1 MRSES
6 RRGLVTKKL
15 GPIWERTAGGR
26 YHQPKTMRL
35 FMFPGQSSCSETMLQ
50 RALALGPSGA
60 ELLRLAGDVL
70 GEDLAS
76 RFGSAQGFRPEN
88 NRDVQLSVFLANHI
102 HMVALQSAGVDA
114 PLSLGLS
121 LGEYNHLV
129 HIGAIAF
136 EDAVRLVAS
145 RGDAYDRGPRGM
157 MAAIIGVDV
166 DVVEAVLRSVGG
178 DVAISNFNGPTQ
190 HVIAGSYAA
199 VDAALEQ
206 LEDEHYAMSFVI
218 ERHVPMHSP
227 RFEPAV
233 DAFLPALRTAPWTPL
248 TTRYFPNVEGRPRS
262 ESTAFDIVASLRA
275 HVFRP
280 VQWERSMDWICTH
293 CPLATLVEVGP
304 GRVLTDL
311 ARRGWPELTRVHTDG
326 GDDPRAHLDAL
337 VGRLRD
343 AA

>member
-1 MRSES
+1 M
-6 RRGLVTKKL
+6 KKI
-15 GPIWERTAGGR
+15 GPIWERKAGGR
-26 YHQPKTMRL
+26 YQQPETMRL
-35 FMFPGQSSCSETMLQ
+35 FMFPGQSSCSEAMLQ
-50 RALALGPSGA
+50 RALALGPSGRDV
-60 ELLRLAGDVL
+60 LRLAGDVL

-76 RFGSAQGFRPEN
+76 RLGSEHGVHPEN
-88 NRDVQLSVFLANHI
+88 NRDVQLAVFLTNHI

-114 PLSLGLS
+114 SLSLGLS

-129 HIGAIAF
+129 HIGAIGF
-136 EDAVRLVAS
+136 EDAVRLVAA

-157 MAAIIGVDV
+157 MVAIIGVGV
-166 DVVEAVLRSVGG
+166 AAIESVLRSVGG

-199 VDAALEQ
+199 VEAAVEQ

-227 RFEPAV
+227 LFEPAV

-248 TTRYFPNVEGRPRS
+248 TTRYFPNVEGRPRP
-262 ESTAFDIVASLRA
+262 ESTAFDIVAALRA

-280 VQWERSMDWICTH
+280 VQWERSMDWVCIH
-293 CPLATLVEVGP
+293 RPLATLVEVGP
-304 GRVLTDL
+304 GHVLTDL
-311 ARRGWPELTRVHTDG
+311 ARRGWPELTRAKTDDL
-326 GDDPRAHLDAL
+326 DDPRAHFDAL